1 MSERYVPVPSPGLRS
16 GVRAVP
22 AAARAA
28 LAPRPVVGGGEHE
41 QAGLRV
47 RVAGGAGGD
56 RGPMARHH
64 LGAVRDRQALGM
76 RADVGGFVHG
86 PHPGTPRPSTA
97 PPWDHPY
104 PSRPMTLADRIR
116 EHDLSAGERRVADLI
131 LGDPSRLAFGSVATV
146 AADAGVGNSTVMRFA
161 TKVGF
166 GGFSDLQ
173 AAARDEIEVANVQE
187 TFAQLDATVTA
198 AAADALARAAHV
210 TVIAG
215 DAARGVALDLSIQLG
230 MLRGDVDLAD
240 VGSIALSRSLAW
252 LGRDDVLVA
261 IDTAR
266 YERSVA
272 TAVERAAADGARVL
286 AVSDSHVSPIA
297 RVATWSFPVVDT
309 GAGPFDSFVAA
320 LALTNLL
327 VTLTAR
333 RLGRKAVRHI
343 DRLDADWDAT
353 GALRPD

>member
-1 MSERYVPVPSPGLRS
+1 
-16 GVRAVP
+16 
-22 AAARAA
+22 
-28 LAPRPVVGGGEHE
+28 
-41 QAGLRV
+41 
-47 RVAGGAGGD
+47 
-56 RGPMARHH
+56 
-64 LGAVRDRQALGM
+64 
-76 RADVGGFVHG
+76 
-86 PHPGTPRPSTA
+86 
-97 PPWDHPY
+97 
-104 PSRPMTLADRIR
+104 MTLADRIR

-173 AAARDEIEVANVQE
+173 AAARDEMDGQLRQATHRIRQHPAGDPVARAHEIEVANVQE

-230 MLRGDVDLAD
+230 MLRGGVDVAD